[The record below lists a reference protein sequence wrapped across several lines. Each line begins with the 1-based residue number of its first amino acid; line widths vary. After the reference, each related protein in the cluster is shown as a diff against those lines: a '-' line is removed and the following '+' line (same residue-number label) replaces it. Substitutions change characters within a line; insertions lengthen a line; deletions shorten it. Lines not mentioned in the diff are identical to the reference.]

1 MSDNKDY
8 KKYYEIGKN
17 IGEGGSVF
25 EAIKKDT
32 KEKRAIKI
40 IDKNKIKNTFKNLS
54 LKDPNS
60 EFMKPY
66 IDCFYKEVKNMEI
79 TEGKNK
85 NNRNTVKCYEY
96 FDNKDEFAIVME
108 LCDENMLQFISK
120 RKEGFK
126 VKEVRKIMKQLNN
139 TFKIMNANKIVYGN
153 IKLDNI
159 LIKYDNKEKTKYY
172 VKLKLNDG
180 SNKMTELNKL
190 FSSNKYNN
198 LFIAPENIKFK
209 GENFNEECDLW
220 SIGIIIYVLS
230 FKKYPYKGVTEEALI
245 KNIEKDGHKN
255 LKKTG
260 DDNLDDLIR
269 RLLVVDPKKRLTWE
283 QYYNH
288 PFFVNNPKSNYELG
302 KRIGENGYATIYEA
316 IEKKNNEKIA
326 IKIFDKNNIRA
337 EFMQINLKYP
347 TEEEMEFYIKSFYN
361 EVNHMKIIE
370 GINKDNKNA
379 VKLYDYIN
387 NKDEFIIVME
397 LCDGN
402 LLNYILQN
410 KETLNIEKI
419 KDILKQLNNSLKI
432 MVDNEIV
439 HRDLKLENILIKKEN
454 GNDIFKLK
462 LTSDSCL
469 IKDLSFE
476 EINGNQLYIAP
487 EILKKEKYNE
497 KCDLWSLGIIIYV
510 LSFKDY
516 PYRGKN
522 KKEILDI
529 IKNNGQKNF
538 KQTNDSNLDDLII
551 KLLVEDPKKR
561 ISWKEYFNH
570 PFFNGGKKA
579 TSIEKDIIV
588 KHEDYL
594 KYYDKKE
601 KLGEGGFANV
611 FRVIKKNTKEERAI
625 KIIDKEKIRS
635 NYMQE
640 HLSPISEEEMKSYID
655 KLINEIKIMKII
667 KDNNNEN
674 TIQYYECFETT
685 KELSIIMELC
695 NKSLTKAF
703 TDRNEAFNF
712 KEIKELLM
720 QLNNCFRIMHEKRLC
735 HRDLKLDNI
744 LVKYDKD
751 NKPIWKITDYG
762 VSKQLASISKNFST
776 KIGTLHFMAPE
787 ILKEEPYKEKCDL
800 WSLGIIIYV
809 LHFKDYPYKGNTEIS
824 MINEINELGQKALK
838 SSGNSKYDDLILN
851 LLKVDPNQ
859 RIGWQEY
866 FNHPFFNSSPL
877 ANNNYITIKLNVEK
891 KNLRTKKIYFLEN
904 NREDDTQNKELNE
917 ANIELY
923 INNIHINFNKYFEP
937 TEEGEYEIKIIFK
950 NQIKD
955 CSYMFNKCN
964 NIKSIDLSSFDSSNV
979 INMSYMFSECN
990 NLNEIILN
998 NLNTYNVTDMNHMF
1012 NKCYELK
1019 KIDFPL
1025 SFNTQNVDNMSF
1037 MFHDC
1042 EKLLEL
1048 NFSDSFIMNNV
1059 TTMRGAFGKCF
1070 KLKNL
1075 DLTNFN
1081 TQKVN
1086 DMSYMFDQ
1094 CNNLEKILIN
1104 PSTFKTNNV
1113 TKMGRMFSEC
1123 SSLKE
1128 IDLSSFN
1135 VENVRHMSFMFKNCN
1150 KLELVDLSRTK
1161 NNKEVNMT
1169 HMFDSCSNLRKINI
1183 SLFRVNDTKNI
1194 EGMFDNLSKIEKI
1207 IVNSN
1212 DIQKYKKEFRNI
1224 DNHFYIK

>member
-17 IGEGGSVF
+17 IGEGGPVF
-25 EAIKKDT
+25 EVIKKDT

-40 IDKNKIKNTFKNLS
+40 IDKNKIRNAFKNLL

-79 TEGKNK
+79 SEGKNK
-85 NNRNTVKCYEY
+85 DNKNTVKCYEY

-108 LCDENMLQFISK
+108 LCDENMLQHLAK
-120 RKEGFK
+120 RKDGFK
-126 VKEVRKIMKQLNN
+126 IKEVKKIMKQLNN

-159 LIKYDNKEKTKYY
+159 LIKYNNKEKTKYY

-198 LFIAPENIKFK
+198 HFIAPEIIKFK
-209 GENFNEECDLW
+209 EENFNKECDLW
-220 SIGIIIYVLS
+220 SIGIILYVLS
-230 FKKYPYKGVTEEALI
+230 FKNYPYRGVTEDALI
-245 KNIEKDGHKN
+245 KNIEKDGQKY

-260 DDNLDDLIR
+260 DDDLDDLIR

-288 PFFVNNPKSNYELG
+288 PFFVSNPINNYELG
-302 KRIGENGYATIYEA
+302 NRIGENGCATIYEA
-316 IEKKNNEKIA
+316 KEKQNNEKIA
-326 IKIFDKNNIRA
+326 IKIFDKNKIKA
-337 EFMQINLKYP
+337 EFMQEYFRYP

-370 GINKDNKNA
+370 GNNRDNKNA
-379 VKLYDYIN
+379 VKLYDYFN
-387 NKDEFIIVME
+387 NKDEFIIIME

-402 LLNYILQN
+402 LLNVILQN
-410 KETLNIEKI
+410 KETLSIEKI
-419 KDILKQLNNSLKI
+419 RDILTQLNNSLKI
-432 MVDNEIV
+432 MADNEIV
-439 HRDLKLENILIKKEN
+439 HRDLKLENILIKKDN
-454 GNDIFKLK
+454 GKDIFKLK

-469 IKDLSFE
+469 IKDLSSE
-476 EINGNQLYIAP
+476 QINGNQLYISP

-497 KCDLWSLGIIIYV
+497 KCDLWSLGIIIYA
-510 LSFKDY
+510 LSVKDY

-522 KKEILDI
+522 RKDILDK

-538 KQTNDSNLDDLII
+538 KKTNDSNLDDLIK

-570 PFFNGGKKA
+570 PFFNGGKKT
-579 TSIEKDIIV
+579 TSVDIDIIV
-588 KHEDYL
+588 KNEDYS

-601 KLGEGGFANV
+601 KLGKGGFASV
-611 FRVIKKNTKEERAI
+611 FRVVKKNTKEEKAI
-625 KIIDKEKIRS
+625 KIIDKQRIRNDYLNDNFHS
-635 NYMQE
+635 M
-640 HLSPISEEEMKSYID
+640 SEEEMKVIIG

-674 TIQYYECFETT
+674 TVQYYECFETT
-685 KELSIIMELC
+685 NEFSIIMELC
-695 NKSLTKAF
+695 DKNLTKVF
-703 TDRNEAFNF
+703 TEREETFNF
-712 KEIKELLM
+712 EEIKELLM
-720 QLNNCFRIMHEKRLC
+720 QLNNCFRIMNEKRLC

-744 LVKYDKD
+744 LVKYDND
-751 NKPIWKITDYG
+751 NKPIWKIADYG

-776 KIGTLHFMAPE
+776 KTGTLWFMAPE
-787 ILKEEPYKEKCDL
+787 ILNQIPYKEKCDL
-800 WSLGIIIYV
+800 WSLGILIYV
-809 LHFKDYPYKGNTEIS
+809 LHFRKYPYQGDTEIA
-824 MINEINELGQKALK
+824 MIKQINTLGQKALK
-838 SSGNSKYDDLILN
+838 KSGNSKYDDLILK
-851 LLKVDPNQ
+851 LLKADPNQ

-866 FNHPFFNSSPL
+866 FDHPFFNSSPL
-877 ANNNYITIKLNVEK
+877 ANNNYITIKLKVEK
-891 KNLRTKKIYFLEN
+891 QNLRSKKIYFLEN
-904 NREDDTQNKELNE
+904 SKQEDTQNKELNE
-917 ANIELY
+917 TNIELY
-923 INNIHINFNKYFEP
+923 INDMQTIFNKYFEP

-964 NIKSIDLSSFDSSNV
+964 NIKRIDLSSFDSSNAM
-979 INMSYMFSECN
+979 NMSYMFSECY

-998 NLNTYNVTDMNHMF
+998 NLNTYNVKDMNHMF
-1012 NKCYELK
+1012 NKCYDLQ

-1025 SFNTQNVDNMSF
+1025 SFNTQNLDNMSF
-1037 MFHDC
+1037 MFHNC

-1048 NFSDSFIMNNV
+1048 NFSESFTTNNV

-1075 DLTNFN
+1075 DLINFN
-1081 TQKVN
+1081 TEKVN

-1094 CNNLEKILIN
+1094 CNNLEKIIIN
-1104 PSTFKTNNV
+1104 PSNFKTNNV

-1123 SSLKE
+1123 FSLKE

-1135 VENVRHMSFMFKNCN
+1135 VENVRHMSFMFNNCN

-1183 SLFRVNDTKNI
+1183 SLFRVNDTKNL
-1194 EGMFDNLSKIEKI
+1194 EGMFDNLLKIEKI

-1224 DNHFYIK
+1224 DNHFYIR